1 MPLCEIARVLQ
12 LPDESCTFWTRLYLL
27 AVIAQK
33 LTRSYWMFLILMV
46 ELKVVCVG
54 SFVLEVAEER
64 QQYASRKEI
73 GKIPDAVK
81 INVW

>member
-12 LPDESCTFWTRLYLL
+12 LPDESCTFWTGSYLL

-33 LTRSYWMFLILMV
+33 LTRSYWMFLILMI
-46 ELKVVCVG
+46 ELKVVGVG

-64 QQYASRKEI
+64 H
-73 GKIPDAVK
+73 
-81 INVW
+81 

>member
-12 LPDESCTFWTRLYLL
+12 LPDESCTFWTGLYLL

-33 LTRSYWMFLILMV
+33 LTRSYWMFLILV
-46 ELKVVCVG
+46 IELKVVVGVG

-73 GKIPDAVK
+73 GKIPTRCR
-81 INVW
+81 